1 MRNKNMLGWSLAGT
15 SLVSASLYG
24 LFTYLSNDSY
34 NSYSSTTITSDAIS
48 YREEFQTYDILSYV
62 SLGTSLLS
70 AGVSVY

>member
-1 MRNKNMLGWSLAGT
+1 MLGWSLAGT